1 MVSRHKSR
9 EMAIQ
14 LLYNVDFM
22 QITLD
27 EAKAS
32 IENVSDD
39 ALSFAAHVLYD
50 KVNID
55 KIIEESLENYHIN
68 RLNSVDLQI
77 IRLAVYEMKSGE
89 AKAVVINEALE
100 LTKEYTDTGDKKAV
114 RFNNKL
120 LDKIANKIYQ
130 NYRTKW

>member
-27 EAKAS
+27 EAKS
-32 IENVSDD
+32 SVENVSDD
-39 ALSFAAHVLYD
+39 ALAFAAYVLYD
-50 KVNID
+50 KANID
-55 KIIEESLENYHIN
+55 KLIEESLENYHIN

-77 IRLAVYEMKSGE
+77 IRLAIYEMKSGE
-89 AKAVVINEALE
+89 PKGIVINEALE

-120 LDKIANKIYQ
+120 LDKIAAKIYQ
-130 NYRTKW
+130 N

>member
-100 LTKEYTDTGDKKAV
+100 LTKEYTDIGDKKAV

-130 NYRTKW
+130 N

>member
-68 RLNSVDLQI
+68 RLNLVDLQI

-130 NYRTKW
+130 N

>member
-100 LTKEYTDTGDKKAV
+100 LTKEYTDTGDKNAV

-130 NYRTKW
+130 N

>member
-100 LTKEYTDTGDKKAV
+100 LNKEYTDTGDKKAV

-130 NYRTKW
+130 N

>member
-39 ALSFAAHVLYD
+39 ALSFAAHVFYD

-130 NYRTKW
+130 N

>member
-39 ALSFAAHVLYD
+39 ALSFATHVLYD

-130 NYRTKW
+130 N

>member
-77 IRLAVYEMKSGE
+77 IRLAVYEMKSDE

-130 NYRTKW
+130 N

>member
-55 KIIEESLENYHIN
+55 KITEEYLENYHIN

-130 NYRTKW
+130 N

>member
-22 QITLD
+22 QITLE
-27 EAKAS
+27 EANAS

-130 NYRTKW
+130 N

>member
-14 LLYNVDFM
+14 LLHNVDFM

-130 NYRTKW
+130 N

>member
-100 LTKEYTDTGDKKAV
+100 LTKKYTDTGDKKAV

-130 NYRTKW
+130 N

>member
-27 EAKAS
+27 EAKS
-32 IENVSDD
+32 SVENVSDD
-39 ALSFAAHVLYD
+39 ALAFAAHVLYD
-50 KVNID
+50 KANID
-55 KIIEESLENYHIN
+55 KLIEESLENYHIN

-77 IRLAVYEMKSGE
+77 IRLAIYEMKSCEPKGI
-89 AKAVVINEALE
+89 VINEALE

-120 LDKIANKIYQ
+120 LDKIAAKIYQ
-130 NYRTKW
+130 N

>member
-120 LDKIANKIYQ
+120 LDKIANNIYQ
-130 NYRTKW
+130 N

>member
-22 QITLD
+22 QITFD

-130 NYRTKW
+130 N

>member
-39 ALSFAAHVLYD
+39 ALSFAANVLYD

-130 NYRTKW
+130 N

>member
-27 EAKAS
+27 EAKPS

-130 NYRTKW
+130 N

>member
-100 LTKEYTDTGDKKAV
+100 LTKEYTDTGDKKEV

-130 NYRTKW
+130 N

>member
-77 IRLAVYEMKSGE
+77 FRLAVYEMKSGE

-130 NYRTKW
+130 N

>member
-114 RFNNKL
+114 RFNKL

-130 NYRTKW
+130 N

>member
-50 KVNID
+50 KVNTD

-130 NYRTKW
+130 N

>member
-22 QITLD
+22 LISLD

-130 NYRTKW
+130 N

>member
-39 ALSFAAHVLYD
+39 ALFFAAHVLYD

-130 NYRTKW
+130 N

>member
-14 LLYNVDFM
+14 LLYNVGFM

-27 EAKAS
+27 EAKTS

-130 NYRTKW
+130 N